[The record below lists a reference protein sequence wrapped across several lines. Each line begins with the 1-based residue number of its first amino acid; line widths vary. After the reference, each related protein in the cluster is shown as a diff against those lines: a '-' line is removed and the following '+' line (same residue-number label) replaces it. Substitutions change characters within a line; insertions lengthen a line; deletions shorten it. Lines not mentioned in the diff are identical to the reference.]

1 MVESKQIE
9 RSVLSFP
16 EETIFTIGDLNLPT
30 YSWDNIRVKLGR
42 MVNEGSLR
50 KAGKGRFYR
59 PKITI
64 FGEVMP
70 SQEEIVKDL
79 LWDGDTPT
87 GYITGYTRWNQMGL
101 TSQISG
107 IIQIGIN
114 GVKRNLA
121 RGEYSVR
128 FIKQPNEIT
137 VDNIRYLIILDAI
150 NNIRKIPD
158 TTIVASVDRLIEI
171 IKRLRPDEIG
181 KMTELSMKY
190 PARLRALLGAMF
202 EKIGHESP
210 SSQLYETLNPLT
222 SYDYPGLPEHLPNSL
237 KWHINET
244 SRR

>member
-9 RSVLSFP
+9 LSVLSFP

-64 FGEVMP
+64 FGEVKP

-114 GVKRNLA
+114 GVKRNLS

-128 FIKQPNEIT
+128 FVKQPNEIT

-158 TTIVASVDRLIEI
+158 TTIVASVERLTGIM
-171 IKRLRPDEIG
+171 KRLGSDEIEN
-181 KMTELSMKY
+181 MTELAMKY
-190 PARLRALLGAMF
+190 PARLRALLGAML
-202 EKIGHESP
+202 ENMGYES
-210 SSQLYETLNPLT
+210 SSSLLYDTLNPLT
-222 SYDYPGLPEHLPNSL
+222 SYDYPGLSAHLPNSL
-237 KWHINET
+237 KWHIK
-244 SRR
+244 